1 MLINERIREI
11 RHALQMS
18 QVQFSRA
25 VYISNGY
32 LAEIELGHRKV
43 NDRLIQ
49 LIASSFGV
57 NKRWLLTGEG
67 AMFIS
72 TPDQKL
78 ERITGLFKELTPQ
91 FQDHAL
97 KQIDLLI
104 ELQNQTVDDTG
115 GPPV

>member
-1 MLINERIREI
+1 MPINERIREV
-11 RHALQMS
+11 RHALQLS
-18 QVQFSRA
+18 QVKFSRA

-32 LAEIELGHRKV
+32 LAEIELGRRKV

-49 LIASSFGV
+49 LVASSFGV

-72 TPDQKL
+72 APDQKL
-78 ERITGLFKELTPQ
+78 ERITGLFKELTPH

-104 ELQNQTVDDTG
+104 ELQNQSTDE
-115 GPPV
+115 